1 MNVPRI
7 VVGTDGSPAGIATV
21 RWAATEAWLRDAELS
36 VLAYP
41 ERVPGDRRS
50 VGTLV
55 HAAMADART
64 IAPHI
69 ATRGEPVAG
78 DPATRRPHCSARSA
92 RPRCTS
98 PTARS

>member
-1 MNVPRI
+1 MSVPRI

-55 HAAMADART
+55 DAVREHSHCPVV
-64 IAPHI
+64 IVPAGKPEEAP
-69 ATRGEPVAG
+69 
-78 DPATRRPHCSARSA
+78 
-92 RPRCTS
+92 
-98 PTARS
+98 